1 LIEANTEVTD
11 PTKLQER
18 EIEIQRRLAVP
29 FACMLL
35 PWIGVPLA
43 VRQSR
48 SVRSRGLLVG
58 LAVILA
64 YYFLITAGVTLV
76 RQHVLP
82 APLGLWIPD
91 LALAVAGWL
100 AFRRAAGE
108 RLRRPRKMKAAH

>member
-1 LIEANTEVTD
+1 
-11 PTKLQER
+11 
-18 EIEIQRRLAVP
+18 
-29 FACMLL
+29 
-35 PWIGVPLA
+35 

-48 SVRSRGLLVG
+48 SVRSRGLLIG

-91 LALAVAGWL
+91 LALAIAGVL
-100 AFRRAAGE
+100 AFRHASGE